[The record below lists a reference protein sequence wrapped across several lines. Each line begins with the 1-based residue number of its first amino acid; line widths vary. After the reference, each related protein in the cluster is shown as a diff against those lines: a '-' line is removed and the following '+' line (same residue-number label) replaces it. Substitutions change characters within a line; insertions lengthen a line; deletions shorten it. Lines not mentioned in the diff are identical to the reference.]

1 MSVEKAK
8 AHLAAAGLADRLTLH
23 TEESDTVEHAA
34 AVIGCLP
41 AHIAKTMSFLLEDA
55 PIVIVTAGDAKVK
68 NGKYKAQFGK
78 KATMIPFADVERL
91 VGHEPGGVC
100 PFGLPDGVRVFLD
113 ISLKRFE
120 TVYAAG
126 GARNATVR
134 LTPDELAAA
143 VTAEWVD
150 LCDGWQDGENA

>member
-91 VGHEPGGVC
+91 VGPEPGGVC

-120 TVYAAG
+120 TVFPAAG
-126 GARNATVR
+126 SSNSAVEMTVEELYTASGA
-134 LTPDELAAA
+134 LSFE
-143 VTAEWVD
+143 D
-150 LCDGWQDGENA
+150 LCKEREAQA

>member
-8 AHLAAAGLADRLTLH
+8 AHLAAAGVTDRLTIH

-34 AVIGCLP
+34 AVIGCHP
-41 AHIAKTMSFLLEDA
+41 EHIAKTMSFLLEDA
-55 PIVIVTAGDAKVK
+55 PIVIVAAGDAKVK

-100 PFGLPDGVRVFLD
+100 PFGVKDGTPVYLD
-113 ISLKRFE
+113 ESLKRFE
-120 TVYAAG
+120 TVFPAAG
-126 GARNATVR
+126 VSNNAVEMTI
-134 LTPDELAAA
+134 PELER
-143 VTAEWVD
+143 TSEFTSWVD
-150 LCDGWQDGENA
+150 VTKPIAEA